1 MKKTSCSILMA
12 FGFSAFF
19 ATSQVSAQPGSGI
32 KMGGNSVLI
41 PSVNLSY
48 NYDDNIALRGSALAI
63 GAGSIQDNVSDEY
76 FSYLASLDLIRRLDN
91 RQLRVNAYYGEDLF
105 QEYSAL
111 DSDRYGA
118 NFGYLWERPNGNT
131 KVALDG
137 GYEYATDRGNSPT
150 TGFVDSGGASD
161 ITTPAERAERDIYF
175 AKTKISQQLAINTGG
190 AFIFGY
196 TDIAYKSE
204 NYNDVISYDY
214 ALEINHKLSDKT
226 QPYLQG
232 GIGLDD
238 DEGYA
243 EDSEKPYALAGVR
256 YSPTAKLRLNIGVGY
271 EGYDRTPFTVGVDE
285 NGFVETDENGDFVL
299 VPGES
304 ESDSGFKYN
313 LRITYLATSKSSFFL
328 NGRNGFNSGG
338 QGARTAREENAVSL
352 SYRHAT
358 TKTINQS
365 LTISWREDDYLDP
378 NIVNGEEINELKET
392 IRYQYVFN
400 YQTQQPW
407 LSLFANASYEDGN
420 SKLPEQSYH
429 QTELSAGARIRY

>member
-1 MKKTSCSILMA
+1 
-12 FGFSAFF
+12 
-19 ATSQVSAQPGSGI
+19 
-32 KMGGNSVLI
+32 
-41 PSVNLSY
+41 
-48 NYDDNIALRGSALAI
+48 
-63 GAGSIQDNVSDEY
+63 
-76 FSYLASLDLIRRLDN
+76 
-91 RQLRVNAYYGEDLF
+91 
-105 QEYSAL
+105 
-111 DSDRYGA
+111 
-118 NFGYLWERPNGNT
+118 
-131 KVALDG
+131 
-137 GYEYATDRGNSPT
+137 
-150 TGFVDSGGASD
+150 
-161 ITTPAERAERDIYF
+161 
-175 AKTKISQQLAINTGG
+175 
-190 AFIFGY
+190 
-196 TDIAYKSE
+196 
-204 NYNDVISYDY
+204 
-214 ALEINHKLSDKT
+214 
-226 QPYLQG
+226 
-232 GIGLDD
+232 
-238 DEGYA
+238 
-243 EDSEKPYALAGVR
+243 
-256 YSPTAKLRLNIGVGY
+256 
-271 EGYDRTPFTVGVDE
+271 
-285 NGFVETDENGDFVL
+285 VL

-352 SYRHAT
+352 SYRHET